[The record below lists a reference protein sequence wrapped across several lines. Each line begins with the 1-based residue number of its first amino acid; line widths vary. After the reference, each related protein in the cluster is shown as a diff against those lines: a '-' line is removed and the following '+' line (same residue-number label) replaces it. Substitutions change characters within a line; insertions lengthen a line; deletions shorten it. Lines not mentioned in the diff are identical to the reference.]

1 MTKEQTVRINDV
13 LVVGGGVIGLSLAWE
28 LARRGQSVA
37 IIDAS
42 EIGRGASWAG
52 AGILPPTPKIGAVDP
67 YEQIRG
73 LSHRLHQQWAERLQH
88 ETGIDTGYHRCGGVY
103 LASTAGEVATLAA
116 NRLWWDEHGIE
127 YEAWSVADV
136 ARNEPNLV
144 DFSSKHLKSA
154 WFLPDECQ
162 LRNPRHMKALVAACA
177 QTGVTLNSNCPFEKV
192 IQERGQVLGVKA
204 GGQDFFSKQVCI
216 CTGAWARGML
226 EDFGVSNGIMPVRG
240 QMLLY
245 ACPQRLLQRVV
256 NEGHRYLVP
265 RKDGYLLAGS
275 VEEEVGYVV
284 ETTDVAV
291 TQIRSWAE
299 TVLPQLRQC
308 TIERSWAGLRPGS
321 YDGFPYIG
329 EVPGFSN
336 LYVAAGHFRSG
347 LHLSC
352 ATAELLADVMQGIQP
367 PIDLHPFRIGR

>member
-1 MTKEQTVRINDV
+1 MSSHRSDPNAEV
-13 LVVGGGVIGLSLAWE
+13 LIIGGGVVGLSLAWE
-28 LARRGQSVA
+28 LSGRGRRVA
-37 IIDAS
+37 VIDAG

-52 AGILPPTPKIGAVDP
+52 AGILPPTPKTGAIDP
-67 YEQIRG
+67 YDQMRAM
-73 LSHRLHQQWAERLQH
+73 SHELHRVWAECLRRD
-88 ETGIDTGYHRCGGVY
+88 TGIDTGYHRCGGVY
-103 LASTAGEVATLAA
+103 LATTAGEVATLAA

-127 YEAWSVADV
+127 YEAWTMEDLV
-136 ARNEPNLV
+136 RHEPNLA
-144 DFSSKHLKSA
+144 DFASQHLKSA

-162 LRNPRHMKALVAACA
+162 LRNPRHLKALAMACS
-177 QTGVTLNSNCPFEKV
+177 QQGVKFYSHCPFE
-192 IQERGQVLGVKA
+192 RVLHEQGRVTGVNA
-204 GGQDFFSKQVCI
+204 NGRNFVAQQVCI

-226 EDFGVSNGIMPVRG
+226 EGLGFDNGIMPVRG

-245 ACPQRLLQRVV
+245 ASSQPLLHRVV

-265 RKDGYLLAGS
+265 RDDGLLLAGS

-284 ETTDVAV
+284 ETTEVAV

-299 TVLPQLRQC
+299 AVLPQLRQC
-308 TIERSWAGLRPGS
+308 SIEKSWAGLRPGS

-329 EVPGFSN
+329 GVPGIEN

-352 ATAELLADVMQGIQP
+352 ATAVLLADALEGKNSQ
-367 PIDLHPFRIGR
+367 IDMHPFRVGR

>member
-1 MTKEQTVRINDV
+1 
-13 LVVGGGVIGLSLAWE
+13 
-28 LARRGQSVA
+28 VA
-37 IIDAS
+37 VIDAG

-52 AGILPPTPKIGAVDP
+52 AGILPPTPKTGAIDP
-67 YEQIRG
+67 YEQMRAM
-73 LSHRLHQQWAERLQH
+73 SHELHREWARRLLRD
-88 ETGIDTGYHRCGGVY
+88 TGIDTGYHRCGGVY
-103 LASTAGEVATLAA
+103 LATTPGEVATLAA

-127 YEAWSVADV
+127 YEAWSTEDLV
-136 ARNEPNLV
+136 RREPNLA
-144 DFSSKHLKSA
+144 DFAHEHVKSA

-162 LRNPRHMKALVAACA
+162 LRNPRHLKALALACFQHGVEFHSHRA
-177 QTGVTLNSNCPFEKV
+177 LEKLSQEQGRVTGVTAS
-192 IQERGQVLGVKA
+192 GQNFTA
-204 GGQDFFSKQVCI
+204 EQVCI
-216 CTGAWARGML
+216 CTGAWARGIL
-226 EDFGVSNGIMPVRG
+226 EGLGFENGIMPVRG

-245 ACPQRLLQRVV
+245 ACPRPPLQRVV

-265 RKDGYLLAGS
+265 RDDGFLLAGS

-284 ETTDVAV
+284 ETTEVAV

-308 TIERSWAGLRPGS
+308 NIEKSWAGLRPGS

-329 EVPGFSN
+329 GVPGVEN

-352 ATAELLADVMQGIQP
+352 ATAVLLADLLEGKTSQIDMQ
-367 PIDLHPFRIGR
+367 PFRIGR

>member
-1 MTKEQTVRINDV
+1 M
-13 LVVGGGVIGLSLAWE
+13 GLSLAWE
-28 LARRGQSVA
+28 LSGRGRRVA
-37 IIDAS
+37 VIDAG

-52 AGILPPTPKIGAVDP
+52 AGILPPTPKTGAIDP
-67 YEQIRG
+67 YDQMRAM
-73 LSHRLHQQWAERLQH
+73 SHELHRVWAECLRRD
-88 ETGIDTGYHRCGGVY
+88 TGIDTGYHRCGGVY
-103 LASTAGEVATLAA
+103 LATTAGEVATLAA

-127 YEAWSVADV
+127 YEAWTMEDLV
-136 ARNEPNLV
+136 RHEPNLA
-144 DFSSKHLKSA
+144 DFASQHLKSA

-162 LRNPRHMKALVAACA
+162 LRNPRHLKALAMACS
-177 QTGVTLNSNCPFEKV
+177 QQGVKFYSHCPFE
-192 IQERGQVLGVKA
+192 RVLHEQGRVTGVNA
-204 GGQDFFSKQVCI
+204 NGRNFVAQQVCI

-226 EDFGVSNGIMPVRG
+226 EGLGFDNGIMPVRG

-245 ACPQRLLQRVV
+245 ASSQPLLHRVV

-265 RKDGYLLAGS
+265 RDDGLLLAGS

-284 ETTDVAV
+284 ETTEVAV

-299 TVLPQLRQC
+299 AVLPQLRQC
-308 TIERSWAGLRPGS
+308 SIEKSWAGLRPGS

-329 EVPGFSN
+329 GVPGIEN

-352 ATAELLADVMQGIQP
+352 ATAVLLADALEGKNSQ
-367 PIDLHPFRIGR
+367 IDMHPFRVGR